1 MSVPDPFGLAPF
13 AGLDAVAIA
22 FVVFAYWLG
31 FFVRGAFGFGSNMPI
46 VLLTAWVFSP
56 HHTLVLVALTATF
69 AQVHL
74 LPQGLK
80 GADWSVARPLLVGL
94 LAGTALGVWL
104 LTRISPVG
112 LTLVMGLLIAAVVA
126 MDLTRAVDRL
136 AQAVDL
142 RGRAVN
148 FSLAATG
155 GVMGNLSGGGGIYFL
170 APYLKWACRS
180 PEDLRATNLVVAGLF
195 MLQRIVFLLP
205 TGLISWTLFAE
216 SLLLLP
222 AVFAGTWSGGRLA
235 RSVPPQRFYRALQ
248 VFLAVAALA
257 TIARGIAELL

>member
-1 MSVPDPFGLAPF
+1 MFDWVGTPF
-13 AGLDAVAIA
+13 AGLEPWAVALIFA
-22 FVVFAYWLG
+22 AYWFG

-46 VLLTAWVFSP
+46 VLLTAWIFSP
-56 HHTLVLVALTATF
+56 HHSLVLVALTATF

-80 GADWSVARPLLVGL
+80 GADWSVARPLLWGL

-112 LTLVMGLLIAAVVA
+112 LTLAMGLLISAIVL
-126 MDLTRAVDRL
+126 MDLTRTMDRL
-136 AQAVDL
+136 ARLLDL

-148 FSLAATG
+148 FLLAATG

-170 APYLKWACRS
+170 APYLKWACRT
-180 PEDLRATNLVVAGLF
+180 PTDLRATNLVVAGLF
-195 MLQRIVFLLP
+195 MLQRILFLLP
-205 TGLISWTLFAE
+205 TGLLSGTILME

-222 AVFAGTWSGGRLA
+222 VVFFGTWSGGRLSRA
-235 RSVPPQRFYRALQ
+235 VPPERFYRALQ
-248 VFLAVAALA
+248 VFLIVAAAA
-257 TIARGIAELL
+257 TLVRGIHELL